1 MNDSGRRVFP
11 KPEWQSLLL
20 LLVLALSGEVLYA
33 DDIPPQGTPSMLL
46 PPAEATR
53 SAIVSEHAKGNNP
66 MTHHII
72 RLISMS
78 HCKRGPEHCP
88 KCRAMGGPRIC
99 LLDIAPPDQGMVQR
113 RVIELQID
121 GERAWREFDV
131 IRVFAD
137 EAEARAFAAE
147 NGIDDI
153 DLARQAE

>member
-1 MNDSGRRVFP
+1 M
-11 KPEWQSLLL
+11 LLL
-20 LLVLALSGEVLYA
+20 AVSNNFLAA
-33 DDIPPQGTPSMLL
+33 DDTVGERTAPMSLS
-46 PPAEATR
+46 PAAGSHTE
-53 SAIVSEHAKGNNP
+53 SISEDAKRNDP
-66 MTHHII
+66 MPHHII
-72 RLISMS
+72 RLIFLS
-78 HCKRGPEHCP
+78 HCKRGPENCQ

-137 EAEARAFAAE
+137 EAEARAYAAA

-153 DLARQAE
+153 DMGRPAE